1 MWKAIWTVLLPC
13 SLAGCGFGSGIMA
26 VGPDTYALSEERAP
40 VLGGGRAANQ
50 AVLAEASRF
59 CLRQGRVSVILD
71 LRPDGD
77 PFTPYYPTAFDATF
91 RCLTTA
97 EAGAE
102 AAAWPGATGRRGP

>member
-1 MWKAIWTVLLPC
+1 MAI
-13 SLAGCGFGSGIMA
+13 
-26 VGPDTYALSEERAP
+26 GPDTYALSEERAP
-40 VLGGGRAANQ
+40 VLGGGRAADR
-50 AVLAEASRF
+50 AVLAEANRF

-102 AAAWPGATGRRGP
+102 EAAQPGATGQRRP